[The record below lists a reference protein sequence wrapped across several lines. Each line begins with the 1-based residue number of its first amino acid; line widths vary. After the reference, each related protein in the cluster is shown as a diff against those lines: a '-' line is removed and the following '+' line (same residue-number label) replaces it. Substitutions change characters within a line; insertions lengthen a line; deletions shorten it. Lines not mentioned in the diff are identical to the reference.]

1 MNTKV
6 NFQQSIKAGVLAIVT
21 AIIINSILFLIFHS
35 AGVISDSVFIEP
47 NKPLTIVP
55 VIISNT
61 FPTII
66 ASIVFFLLEKFT
78 NKGFKIFTI
87 LSVVLGLVSF
97 TGPFMVLRGASVGY
111 ALVLNLMHVVVIGA
125 LLFFINKEVKKK
137 K

>member
-125 LLFFINKEVKKK
+125 LLFFINKEVKKIK
-137 K
+137 